1 MELVK
6 ERAVSAPEALKI
18 MQKRQKDGELSY
30 EQQNTLSH
38 LEKAAKIG
46 VKEADALEKVL
57 SGLDVKLSDKQTAM
71 LVTLLPKNADEIRQI
86 LAQEKT
92 DATDEQVKAVLD
104 AVKSAQ

>member
-1 MELVK
+1 MDLTK
-6 ERAVSAPEALKI
+6 QQAVSSCEALKI

-30 EQQNTLSH
+30 EQQNTLTH
-38 LEKAAKIG
+38 LEKTAKLTA
-46 VKEADALEKVL
+46 KDADALEKTL
-57 SGLDVKLSDKQTAM
+57 TGLDIKLSDKQVAM

-92 DATDEQVKAVLD
+92 DATDEQIKAVLD

>member
-1 MELVK
+1 MELLK

-18 MQKRQKDGELSY
+18 MEKRQKDGELSY
-30 EQQNTLSH
+30 EQQNTLTH
-38 LEKAAKIG
+38 LEKIAKMPA
-46 VKEADALEKVL
+46 KDADALEKAL
-57 SGLDVKLSDKQTAM
+57 SGLDLKLSDKQQAM
-71 LVTLLPKNADEIRQI
+71 LITLLPKSADEIRQI

>member
-1 MELVK
+1 MELIK

-18 MQKRQKDGELSY
+18 MEKRQKDGELSY
-30 EQQNTLSH
+30 EQQNTLTH
-38 LEKAAKIG
+38 LEKIAKMPA
-46 VKEADALEKVL
+46 KDADALEKAL
-57 SGLDVKLSDKQTAM
+57 SGLDLKLSDKQTAM
-71 LVTLLPKNADEIRQI
+71 LITLLPKNADEIRQI

>member
-1 MELVK
+1 MELTK

-18 MQKRQKDGELSY
+18 MEKRQKDGELSY
-30 EQQNTLSH
+30 EQQNTLTH
-38 LEKAAKIG
+38 LEKTAKMP
-46 VKEADALEKVL
+46 VKDADALEKAL
-57 SGLDVKLSDKQTAM
+57 TGLDLKLSDKQMAM
-71 LVTLLPKNADEIRQI
+71 LITLLPKNADEIRQI